1 MTLDILVLGAGWT
14 STFLIPLC
22 DERSLT
28 YATTTRDG
36 RNSTIPFQF
45 DPDSEDLEP
54 YKTLPNAATLLITFP
69 IQTTGASERLVK
81 LYAASRGKGDS
92 LNTSTRFIQL
102 GSTGIWDVSHFY

>member
-1 MTLDILVLGAGWT
+1 MAIDILILGAGWT

-22 DERSLT
+22 DKQSST

-45 DPDSEDLEP
+45 DPNSEDLEP
-54 YKTLPNAATLLITFP
+54 YKILPDAATLLITFP

-81 LYAASRGKGDS
+81 LYTASRRKSDG
-92 LNTSTRFIQL
+92 LNTNTRFIQL
-102 GSTGIWDVSHFY
+102 GSTGIWGVSHFC